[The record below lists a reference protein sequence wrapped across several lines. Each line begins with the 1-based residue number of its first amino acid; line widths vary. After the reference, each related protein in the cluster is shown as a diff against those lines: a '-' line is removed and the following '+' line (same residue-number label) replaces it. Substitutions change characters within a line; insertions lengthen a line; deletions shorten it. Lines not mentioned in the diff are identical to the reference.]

1 MKKVIITSSLLLSV
15 LFMASAQVK
24 LSFNPEPGAKYEYH
38 TEVVQNIKQIANGR
52 ELPREEKVTMT
63 CLMSIKSKNAEGI
76 EVLLTYQDISYVMTS
91 PMGIW
96 GYDSKKPFENPM
108 NRDGAN
114 ERLKEL
120 EKMHGHIFGSAID
133 KTITVVIAPD
143 GSVNSVTGME
153 AITESITQAVA
164 NDGEMGA
171 SLSSTMI
178 KQFFSENAI
187 EELIEQ
193 SWKNYPVT
201 EVKSGDKWNI
211 ENRWG
216 GVSTMVTST
225 KSQCALE
232 DLDNN
237 TANIAI
243 EAAVEVDM
251 TGGKLTGNQSGKF
264 QVNLKTGVPVSSYW
278 TRNVK
283 GNVVSMGMDMVM
295 EVTHETKTSTREVK

>member
-1 MKKVIITSSLLLSV
+1 MKKITITGLLLIST
-15 LFMASAQVK
+15 LFIASSQVK
-24 LSFNPEPGAKYEYH
+24 LSFNPETGSNYVYQ
-38 TEVVQNIKQIANGR
+38 TEVVQSIKQIANGR
-52 ELPREEKVTMT
+52 ELPREEKVVMT
-63 CLMSIKSKNAEGI
+63 YLMSIKSKKTEGT

-91 PMGIW
+91 PMAIW
-96 GYDSKKPFENPM
+96 GYNSKKPFENPM
-108 NRDGAN
+108 NRNGAN
-114 ERLKEL
+114 ERLNEL
-120 EKMHGHIFGSAID
+120 EKMHAHIFSSAID
-133 KTITVVIAPD
+133 KTITVLIAPD
-143 GSVNSVTGME
+143 GSVNSVNGIE
-153 AITESITQAVA
+153 AITESIAQAVA

-216 GVSTMVTST
+216 EISTMITNT
-225 KSQCALE
+225 KSQCALK

-251 TGGKLTGNQSGKF
+251 TGGKLTGNQSGEF

-283 GNVVSMGMDMVM
+283 GNVVSMGMNMVM
-295 EVTHETKTSTREVK
+295 EVIHKTKTSTREI

>member
-1 MKKVIITSSLLLSV
+1 MKKIIITSLLLMSV
-15 LFMASAQVK
+15 LFIVSSQVK
-24 LSFNPEPGAKYEYH
+24 LSFNPETSANYVYH
-38 TEVVQNIKQIANGR
+38 MEVVQNIKQTANGR
-52 ELPREEKVTMT
+52 ELSREEKVAMT
-63 CLMSIKSKNAEGI
+63 YLMSIKSKKTEGT

-91 PMGIW
+91 PMAIW
-96 GYDSKKPFENPM
+96 GYDSKKPFKNPM
-108 NRDGAN
+108 NRNGAN
-114 ERLKEL
+114 ERLNEL
-120 EKMHGHIFGSAID
+120 EKMHAHIFSSVID
-133 KTITVVIAPD
+133 KTITVLIAPD
-143 GSVNSVTGME
+143 GSVNSVTGIE
-153 AITESITQAVA
+153 AITESIAQAVTI
-164 NDGEMGA
+164 DGEMGA

-216 GVSTMVTST
+216 EISTMITST

-243 EAAVEVDM
+243 EAVVEVDM
-251 TGGKLTGNQSGKF
+251 TGGKLTGNQSGEF
-264 QVNLKTGVPVSSYW
+264 QVNLETGVPVSSYW
-278 TRNVK
+278 TRNIK
-283 GNVVSMGMDMVM
+283 GNVVSMGMNMVM
-295 EVTHETKTSTREVK
+295 EVIHKTKTSTKEI

>member
-1 MKKVIITSSLLLSV
+1 
-15 LFMASAQVK
+15 
-24 LSFNPEPGAKYEYH
+24 
-38 TEVVQNIKQIANGR
+38 
-52 ELPREEKVTMT
+52 
-63 CLMSIKSKNAEGI
+63 
-76 EVLLTYQDISYVMTS
+76 
-91 PMGIW
+91 
-96 GYDSKKPFENPM
+96 
-108 NRDGAN
+108 
-114 ERLKEL
+114 
-120 EKMHGHIFGSAID
+120 
-133 KTITVVIAPD
+133 
-143 GSVNSVTGME
+143 
-153 AITESITQAVA
+153 
-164 NDGEMGA
+164 MGA

-216 GVSTMVTST
+216 EISTMITNT
-225 KSQCALE
+225 KSQCALK

-251 TGGKLTGNQSGKF
+251 TGGKLTGNQSGEF

-283 GNVVSMGMDMVM
+283 GNVVSMGMNMVM
-295 EVTHETKTSTREVK
+295 EVIHKTKTSTREI